1 MGKLV
6 NLNIN
11 GKKVVL
17 GGPGKEALRILAL
30 VKKLKKGEYVTTEG
44 LAERVGT
51 KGNSLQSFIGRHKE
65 LFDKNRLLITTPE
78 ASKLMVYGSE
88 ASIAALKKE
97 LEA

>member
-17 GGPGKEALRILAL
+17 GGPGKMALAL
-30 VKKLKKGEYVTTEG
+30 IAAVRKLKKGEYVTVEG
-44 LAERVGT
+44 LVERTGA
-51 KGNSLQSFIGRHKE
+51 KGSAIQALIGRHKE
-65 LFDKNRLLITTPE
+65 LFDKNRLSITTPE